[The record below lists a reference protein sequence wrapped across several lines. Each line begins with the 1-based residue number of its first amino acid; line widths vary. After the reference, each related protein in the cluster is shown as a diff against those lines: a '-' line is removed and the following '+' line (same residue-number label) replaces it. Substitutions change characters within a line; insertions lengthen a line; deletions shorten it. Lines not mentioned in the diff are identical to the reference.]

1 MNSKRQGF
9 GASQSLA
16 FFLLIGSADSAM
28 ADDPRNNTRL
38 STKVGANDWP
48 QWGGTSERNNAPETG
63 ALPAT
68 INIKTRENIL
78 WWTELGSESYGGPVV
93 ANGKVF
99 VGTNNYGGYL
109 KRFPKKHDLG
119 VLLCFDEKDGKFLW
133 QYSCEKLPTG
143 RLHDMPNQ
151 GICSSPLLDGERL
164 WMVTNRCEVVCLDAL
179 GFTDQENDGPFKA
192 EANENKDEADILWQ
206 FDMMAELNVSPHNMS
221 TCSITGSG
229 DLLFVTTSQ
238 GVDDGHLSILDPKA
252 PSLICMNRHTGA
264 VVWTDNTPGANI
276 LHGQWSSPAYS
287 VLDGQEQVLFGAGDG
302 WLYSFDPKG
311 DGRQSKLLW
320 KFDCNPKDSKYRL
333 NGSTRNHIVGI
344 PVVYDGLVYVTVGED
359 PEHGEGQG
367 HLWCIDPTKRGDT
380 SPSQVFNSKDTSK
393 PIDPKRNQAL
403 VVAEGDFERDNPN
416 SAAVWHYVGNDTS
429 VFESTMHRTCGT
441 VAIKNNL
448 LFVADFS
455 GMLHCVNAKTGVS
468 HWTHDLK
475 GASWASPLIAD
486 GKVYIVDEDGDVL
499 ITELSDTLLV
509 LSENNLGSACYTTP
523 IVANDT
529 IFVCSRDKLFALRL

>member
-16 FFLLIGSADSAM
+16 FFLLICSAGDAM

-38 STKVGANDWP
+38 TTKVGPKDWP

-68 INIKTRENIL
+68 FNIKTRENIL

-119 VLLCFDEKDGKFLW
+119 VLLCFDEKDGEFLW

-151 GICSSPLLDGERL
+151 GICGSPLLDGDRL

-179 GFTDQENDGPFKA
+179 GFTDQENDGPFKT
-192 EANENKDEADILWQ
+192 EPNENKNEADILWQ

-221 TCSITGSG
+221 TCSITGNG

-252 PSLICMNRHTGA
+252 PSLICINRHTGA

-287 VLDGQEQVLFGAGDG
+287 VLGGQEQVLFGAGDG
-302 WLYSFDPKG
+302 WLYSFDPRG

-333 NGSTRNHIVGI
+333 NGSTRNHIIGI

-380 SPSQVFNSKDTSK
+380 SPTQVFNTKDMSK
-393 PIDPKRNQAL
+393 PIEPKRKQAL
-403 VVAEGDFERDNPN
+403 VAAEGDVERDNPN
-416 SAAVWHYVGNDTS
+416 SAAVWHYVGNDPKE
-429 VFESTMHRTCGT
+429 FETQMHRTCGT

-448 LFVADFS
+448 LFAADFS
-455 GMLHCVNAKTGVS
+455 GILHCVNAKTGVA

-499 ITELSDTLLV
+499 ITELSDTLVV

-529 IFVCSRDKLFALRL
+529 IFICIRNRLFALRL